1 LRSPPFVIIVRL
13 GAMRLAASIA
23 RDMTSPQRLAAFP
36 GRYLF
41 RTESS
46 SGKPEQTLDIGD
58 KVAPP

>member
-1 LRSPPFVIIVRL
+1 
-13 GAMRLAASIA
+13 
-23 RDMTSPQRLAAFP
+23 MTGPQRPAAFP

-46 SGKPEQTLDIGD
+46 SGKPEQTPNIGD